1 MKKLLFVIPL
11 AFLLCFNFSCRQGEE
26 VAEEVVVDISAD
38 IEANKNLSSD
48 EYDEA
53 YNAGD
58 IDRLLSNYADDAVRI
73 PPNEPALIGKDVIRA
88 NYKLSFDQFTGEND
102 SVVVD
107 VKVSG
112 DLAFVRGTWTE
123 ISTPKAG
130 GESLNLNGSWVA
142 INQKQPDGSW
152 KTICEIWSK
161 EQLIFPPQ
169 EKE

>member
-1 MKKLLFVIPL
+1 MKKLLMIIPL
-11 AFLLCFNFSCRQGEE
+11 VILLCITFSCQKGEE
-26 VAEEVVVDISAD
+26 VAEEPAVDVEAD
-38 IEANKNLSSD
+38 IEANKKLSSD

-53 YNAGD
+53 YNTGD

-73 PPNEPALIGKDVIRA
+73 PPNEPALIGKDAIRA
-88 NYKLSFDQFTGEND
+88 NYQLSFDQFTGEND
-102 SVVVD
+102 SIVVD

-123 ISTPKAG
+123 ISTPKDG
-130 GESLNLNGSWVA
+130 GESREFNGNWVA

-161 EQLIFPPQ
+161 EQLISPPP